1 MRLRHCYA
9 LLLFTV
15 LVAAASSAKEPPAP
29 AVVDLATPDKIK
41 LKATYFAA
49 AGPGPGVL
57 LLHQCN
63 RERKVWNDL
72 AQKLASSGIH
82 VLTLDYRGFGES
94 EGKPFATLK
103 PFEVAQDLDKR
114 PGDVDLALQFLE
126 SQPGVQRDA
135 IGVGGASCSVRQSI
149 LASHRHTEVKAIA
162 LLSGDAGID
171 GRKILRASPNLPLF
185 VAMADDDVNG
195 LLTEYMR
202 WIFGFSKS
210 PASKLVHYTT
220 GGHGVELFP
229 VHKELPGQIVEWFNA
244 NLRHPVS
251 AAAKK
256 PTPAAQPNI
265 LDVIDEQPESG
276 KAAKMLEEAL
286 HRNPKAAPFSEALV
300 NLLGY
305 EHLADGDVRGAVEIF
320 KLNVA
325 AYPDSPNAYDS
336 LADAQLSAGYGELAE
351 KSARKAI
358 ELLATDTKDSEE
370 RRNAIKANAEKKVGL
385 SER

>member
-1 MRLRHCYA
+1 MRLRYLCA
-9 LLLFTV
+9 LPLFTV
-15 LVAAASSAKEPPAP
+15 LLAAACFAKEPPAP
-29 AVVDLATPDKIK
+29 AVVDLTTPDKIK

-63 RERKVWNDL
+63 RQRKVWDDL
-72 AQKLASSGIH
+72 AQKLAASGIH

-94 EGKPFATLK
+94 EGKPFASLK

-114 PGDVDLALQFLE
+114 PGDVDLALSFLE

-149 LASHRHTEVKAIA
+149 LASHRHKEVKAIG

-171 GRKILRASPNLPLF
+171 GRRILRASPNLPLF
-185 VAMADDDVNG
+185 VAMADDDAYG

-202 WIFGFSKS
+202 WIFSFSAT
-210 PASKLVHYTT
+210 PASKLVHYAT

-229 VHKELPGQIVEWFNA
+229 VHKELPGQIMEWFNA
-244 NLRHPVS
+244 NLRHPASV
-251 AAAKK
+251 AAKK
-256 PTPAAQPNI
+256 PASAEQPNI
-265 LDVIDEQPESG
+265 LDVMDEQPASG

-300 NLLGY
+300 NILGY
-305 EHLADGDVRGAVEIF
+305 EHMADGDVRGAVEIF
-320 KLNVA
+320 KLNVT

-351 KSARKAI
+351 KNARKAI

-370 RRNAIKANAEKKVGL
+370 RRNAIKANAEKKIGL
-385 SER
+385 AER